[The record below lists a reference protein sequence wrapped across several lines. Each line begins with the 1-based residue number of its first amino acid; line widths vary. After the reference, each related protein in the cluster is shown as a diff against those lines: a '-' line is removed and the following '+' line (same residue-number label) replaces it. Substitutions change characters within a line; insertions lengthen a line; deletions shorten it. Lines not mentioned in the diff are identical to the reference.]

1 MNLSFKQIELKK
13 KKKKKI
19 KINNE
24 NKNKSKDKKIKEIKH
39 LSNKNSQ
46 NDLNSKHLF
55 STINNRRK
63 YNNIEELFFSPQV
76 LFDKVKNK
84 QFKKNMIQKKNYYT
98 SSFIYSIPKL
108 LSPSYDV
115 YNNIKSSKNN
125 TLKKK
130 VYNIFPFQL
139 LNKES
144 SDLNTTRDNTKK
156 KIIKSK
162 IQKKML

>member
-1 MNLSFKQIELKK
+1 
-13 KKKKKI
+13 
-19 KINNE
+19 
-24 NKNKSKDKKIKEIKH
+24 
-39 LSNKNSQ
+39 
-46 NDLNSKHLF
+46 
-55 STINNRRK
+55 
-63 YNNIEELFFSPQV
+63 
-76 LFDKVKNK
+76 
-84 QFKKNMIQKKNYYT
+84 MIQKKNYYT

>member
-13 KKKKKI
+13 KKK
-19 KINNE
+19 
-24 NKNKSKDKKIKEIKH
+24 
-39 LSNKNSQ
+39 Q

-162 IQKKML
+162 IQIIFLKKRLNSIYKFIILKKINVYFL